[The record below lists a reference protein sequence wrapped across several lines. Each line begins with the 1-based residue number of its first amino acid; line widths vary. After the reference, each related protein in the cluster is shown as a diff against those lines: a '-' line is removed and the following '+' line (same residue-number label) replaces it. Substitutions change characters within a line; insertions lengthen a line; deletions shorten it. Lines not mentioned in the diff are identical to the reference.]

1 MSGLNNTNIISRDE
15 FFSQLK
21 KFIVDNGIIGTTAGV
36 AIALVTNDLIK
47 SLASDIIVPIFIIL
61 FLKLNIKSL
70 TAILPGKSEL
80 DITNFF
86 KQFISWIL
94 VVVITFFFLKT
105 AFEGILGAKKEVPVK
120 KESFFAR

>member
-94 VVVITFFFLKT
+94 VVVITFFFIKT

>member
-1 MSGLNNTNIISRDE
+1 MSGLNTNIISRDE

-36 AIALVTNDLIK
+36 AIALVTNELIK

-94 VVVITFFFLKT
+94 VVVITFFFIKT

>member
-1 MSGLNNTNIISRDE
+1 MSGLNTNIISRDE

-36 AIALVTNDLIK
+36 AIALVTNELIK
-47 SLASDIIVPIFIIL
+47 SLASDIIVPVFIIL
-61 FLKLNIKSL
+61 FLKFNIKSL

-94 VVVITFFFLKT
+94 VVVITFFFIKT

>member
-1 MSGLNNTNIISRDE
+1 MSGLNTNILTRDE

-21 KFIVDNGIIGTTAGV
+21 KFIIDNGIIGTTAGV

-47 SLASDIIVPIFIIL
+47 SLASDVIVPIFIIL

-80 DITNFF
+80 DITNFL
-86 KQFISWIL
+86 KQFISWIF
-94 VVVITFFFLKT
+94 VVVITFFFIKT
-105 AFEGILGAKKEVPVK
+105 AFEGILGAKKEAPVK
-120 KESFFAR
+120 KESFFTR